1 MNRKLLLTIVI
12 CPVILTMGVTAP
24 CSLHADD
31 LDQELL
37 QSLQEENHS
46 ESVVTIVNRLL
57 DNTQQ
62 AEMRLEESDFKEQ
75 TQLLQQQILDD
86 IDKLMDMTSPP
97 PGSPPPSSGQSEPQT
112 QAGQPESSQ
121 SQQSE
126 DDGTGGQQTGDDSSS
141 PDPNE
146 ASRESEERNAQ
157 ADGSVSEMER
167 RLGLATAVWGH
178 LPPKVREQMRSAFS
192 ETYLPEYDDL
202 VRRYYEAL
210 ATRRNRVESGDSESS
225 K

>member
-1 MNRKLLLTIVI
+1 MNRNSFLTTVI
-12 CPVILTMGVTAP
+12 LRVILTIGVSAP

-37 QSLQEENHS
+37 KSLQEEENS

-62 AEMRLEESDFKEQ
+62 AEIRLEASDFKGQ
-75 TQLLQQQILDD
+75 TQSLQQQILDD
-86 IDKLMDMTSPP
+86 IDALLEMTSPP
-97 PGSPPPSSGQSEPQT
+97 PGSPPPSSGQSESQT

-126 DDGTGGQQTGDDSSS
+126 DDGTGGQQTGANSSS
-141 PDPNE
+141 PDPDA

-157 ADGSVSEMER
+157 ADGSASEMER